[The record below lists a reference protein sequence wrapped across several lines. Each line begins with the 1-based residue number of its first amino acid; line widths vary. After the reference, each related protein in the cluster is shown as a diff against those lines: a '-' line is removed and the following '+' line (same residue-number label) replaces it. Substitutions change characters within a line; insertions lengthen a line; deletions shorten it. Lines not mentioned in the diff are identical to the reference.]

1 MTGEPDAGDR
11 QLGDLLRSLELMDQD
26 TLTALLLEARRQRRS
41 LRQLLLAG
49 NYLTLYQMALI
60 EAGNLDGLVL
70 GPVRIIDRLAATP
83 HEAVYRVF
91 DPRRDCEAVLRVLAE
106 TELADAVRPDEYRQR
121 FTALAGLT
129 HIHLAGTLEV
139 LEIGGR
145 PAVLQEWLTGLASSD
160 WPALAAAPG
169 VWFRLVSQAALA
181 LQTAHA
187 AGLVHGSLE
196 AQDFVFT
203 SDGVLK
209 LKGVGEPRWLLQ
221 PAAADDREPSVA
233 SDLHQLGQIAAAWA
247 ALAPRKG
254 SKPKALPQPLQE
266 LLDRLGAEGTPGVA
280 SAQELLEALDLAG
293 AEVPPNAAAWER
305 FGREVRE
312 LSRSLAARQS
322 A

>member
-1 MTGEPDAGDR
+1 M
-11 QLGDLLRSLELMDQD
+11 
-26 TLTALLLEARRQRRS
+26 
-41 LRQLLLAG
+41 
-49 NYLTLYQMALI
+49 
-60 EAGNLDGLVL
+60 
-70 GPVRIIDRLAATP
+70 
-83 HEAVYRVF
+83 
-91 DPRRDCEAVLRVLAE
+91 
-106 TELADAVRPDEYRQR
+106 RPDEYRQR

-181 LQTAHA
+181 LQTAHT
-187 AGLVHGSLE
+187 AGLVHGALE

-209 LKGVGEPRWLLQ
+209 LKGLGEPRWLLQ

-247 ALAPRKG
+247 ALARARAASPRRCRSPCRNCWTDSAPNGTPASPAPRKCW
-254 SKPKALPQPLQE
+254 K
-266 LLDRLGAEGTPGVA
+266 RWTPPAPRCRPTRRPGNA
-280 SAQELLEALDLAG
+280 SDARCASCR
-293 AEVPPNAAAWER
+293 AAWRHVNRPEHN
-305 FGREVRE
+305 
-312 LSRSLAARQS
+312 
-322 A
+322 